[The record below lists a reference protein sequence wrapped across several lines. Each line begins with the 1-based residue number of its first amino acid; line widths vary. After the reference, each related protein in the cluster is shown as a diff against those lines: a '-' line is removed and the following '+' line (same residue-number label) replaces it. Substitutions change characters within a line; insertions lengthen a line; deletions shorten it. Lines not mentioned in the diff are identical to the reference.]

1 MAKPDTP
8 APRGMPER
16 LKPLTPSEERLIR
29 QIYRRPPYDESEED
43 PGSPPPPRRGL

>member
-8 APRGMPER
+8 APSAMPKR

-29 QIYRRPPYDESEED
+29 QIYGLPPYDASEED
-43 PGSPPPPRRGL
+43 PPPPPPRGLR